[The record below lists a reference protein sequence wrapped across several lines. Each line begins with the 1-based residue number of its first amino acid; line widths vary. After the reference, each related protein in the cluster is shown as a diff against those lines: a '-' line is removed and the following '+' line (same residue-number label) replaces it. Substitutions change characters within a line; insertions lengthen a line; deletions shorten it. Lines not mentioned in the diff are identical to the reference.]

1 MRLKCLCY
9 NFAALKSDEEVNLS
23 QRRKQSNTNL
33 GWQIAAMVLGIIF
46 VCGSFFFGYQ
56 IYDTVR
62 AAVVALGL
70 PDLGNVES
78 ITITGSQPVQAQV
91 PNISA
96 GERVNV
102 LVMGIDKRPTEKCPC
117 RTDTMMI
124 ATLDPKT
131 STAGLITIPR
141 DLYVPI
147 PGVGDGRVNQANF
160 YGELYKY
167 PGGGPALAKKTIEYN
182 LGRQMH
188 YYVLVDFAGF
198 IKVVDTLGGIDIDV
212 PKAIDDPQYPDENFG
227 FRPIHIPA
235 GRVHMN
241 GDLALVYARVRH
253 NDSDFGRSRRQIQV
267 LMGIRDKALR
277 LDLLPKLPTL
287 LQSMWGTI
295 QTDMTPQEVLALA
308 VSASKVK
315 TENIKTATI
324 DQSMTIEFITAQ
336 GADVLWPDRA
346 KIGQLLEQIIPSDTP
361 ADLAAQVK
369 KEGAK
374 VLVLNGTNSA
384 NLGERTAKY
393 LQAQGYLINAYGNA
407 DRFDYSKTVLVDYS
421 GTKSGTIT
429 ALAKLFRVDPANIRR
444 VTNVKS
450 DEDIRIIVGSDW
462 SLPAEK

>member
-1 MRLKCLCY
+1 M
-9 NFAALKSDEEVNLS
+9 S
-23 QRRKQSNTNL
+23 QRRRRKDNSF
-33 GWQIAAMVLGIIF
+33 GWRIAAGVLGIIF

-62 AAVVALGL
+62 TAVVILGL
-70 PDLGNVES
+70 PDLEDVPS
-78 ITITGSQPVQAQV
+78 ISIGPQPAKADV
-91 PNISA
+91 PNIAA

-102 LVMGIDKRPTEKCPC
+102 LVMGMDKRPSEKCPC

-131 STAGLITIPR
+131 STAGLVTLPR

-147 PGVGDGRVNQANF
+147 PGVGDGRINQANF
-160 YGELYKY
+160 YGALYKY
-167 PGGGPALAKKTIEYN
+167 PGGGPALAKKTVEYN
-182 LGRQMH
+182 FGRRIH
-188 YYVLVDFAGF
+188 YYVLVDFEGF
-198 IKVVDTLGGIDIDV
+198 RKVVDTLGGIDIDV
-212 PKAIDDPQYPDENFG
+212 PKAIYDPQYPDENYG
-227 FRPIHIPA
+227 FRPVQIPA

-241 GDLALVYARVRH
+241 GDMALVYARVRH
-253 NDSDFGRSRRQIQV
+253 TDSDFGRSRRQIQV
-267 LMGIRDKALR
+267 LLAIRDKALR
-277 LDLLPKLPTL
+277 LDLLPKVPSL

-295 QTDMTPQEVLALA
+295 ETDMSPQEVLALA

-324 DQSMTIEFITAQ
+324 DQTMTVEFVTAQ

-346 KIGQLLEQIIPSDTP
+346 KIGQLLEQIIPSDSL

-369 KEGAK
+369 KEGAR
-374 VLVLNGTNSA
+374 VLVLNGTNNPQLA
-384 NLGERTAKY
+384 ERTAKY
-393 LQAQGYLINAYGNA
+393 LQAQGYVINAYGNA
-407 DRFDYSKTVLVDYS
+407 DRFDYTKTVLVDYS
-421 GTKSGTIT
+421 GVKSGTIT
-429 ALAKLFRVDPANIRR
+429 AMAKLFRVDPANIRR